1 MNGIY
6 WKEGEAFSN
15 SMSLIVSLMVR
26 HPEIATLSLNPVGK
40 SLHFTFLVGRNL
52 TREEFEAFREKYL
65 LSLDVMTEIHQKD
78 YTEAVIQRQSLDNF
92 SFIEVTRD
100 IASLCQ
106 EEIAMLVSLIR
117 DVFEGEVLSDQED
130 GLGEEEQVFQ
140 EEMIDHMLEDL
151 KDSRQEK
158 RLIGIREEGRV
169 MVFNRAEPR

>member
-26 HPEIATLSLNPVGK
+26 HPEIATLSLDPVDK
-40 SLHFTFLVGRNL
+40 SLHFTFMVGRSL
-52 TREEFEAFREKYL
+52 KREEFGAFREKYL
-65 LSLDVMTEIHQKD
+65 LSLDVMTEIHQKNYRD
-78 YTEAVIQRQSLDNF
+78 AVINLQTLDNF

-106 EEIAMLVSLIR
+106 EEIAMLVNLIR
-117 DVFEGEVLSDQED
+117 DVFDGELLSDQED